1 MKNLLL
7 FWVALLTTAFS
18 AMAQN
23 GIIRGQIIDDASGET
38 LIGATVLVDG
48 TSTGSTTDLDGKF
61 SISVAPGTYRLRV
74 SFISYETKVIENVTV
89 QAEEVTALGTIRLPV
104 ETSALEEVVIESKAL
119 RDSESALLTVQK
131 NAANVLDGL
140 SAEGFSR
147 TGDNDAGAAMRRIT
161 GVSVEGGKY
170 VYVRGLGDRYTKT
183 SLNGADVPGLDPN
196 RNTVQMDLFPTKLVD
211 NIIVYKTFT
220 PDLAGD
226 FTGGFVDVTTKDFP
240 EEFIFEASANIG
252 FNPQA
257 NFEDDFLTYRGG
269 DLDWLGFDDGTR
281 DFPSLVNEVEI
292 PDNGASNPEL
302 TEQVTRAFDNNYDF
316 QREAQPLNHR
326 FSLSAGDQKSLFK
339 RPFGFIASLNYQ
351 RNFQSYTDGET
362 GRYTLTSPEDQVESL
377 NRELQLVDQ
386 YSQDIV
392 LWGAMANGS
401 IKISDKHKLS
411 LNILR
416 NQSSE
421 KNTRFQDGDFPRE
434 DASLDYQTTQLQ
446 FLERSLTSF
455 QLKGEHVFGEDN
467 KAVLDWTSS
476 YILST
481 QDEPDLRF
489 YSIGFRPN
497 TNEFEVAPSI
507 GQLPSR
513 YTRNLEEFSFDNKLN
528 LTIKFKQWNDLE
540 SKFKVGGA
548 AIFKDREFRED
559 QYRVNVLQGGREVWP
574 EELGP
579 FYYVSEAFEFDAET
593 GEGAFINR
601 FFIENNN
608 YDATQTILAGY
619 AMVDMPVTDRLRAIV
634 GARLEQTDIDIET
647 FSGREG
653 NLETFDLLPSVNLTY
668 SLQDD
673 MNLRAAYG
681 RTLARP
687 TFRELAPFES
697 FDFIGDF
704 IFIGNP
710 DLERTL
716 IDNFDL
722 RWEVFPSFDE
732 LISASVFYK
741 SFQNPI
747 ERVTNPIAGNPE
759 INKRNVDEATVYG
772 FEVEVRKNLGFIA
785 KPLLPFSIGANFSLI
800 SSQID
805 INPLE
810 LQSIR
815 ATVPTAD
822 EQRVMFGQSPYIVN
836 AYLSFRNE
844 KGTQASINFN
854 VQGERLSLVTDGG
867 TPDIYEQP
875 RPMLDLMASQNLNE
889 RWNLRF
895 RARNILNAEYKY
907 TYEFKGQEFIFQNSQ
922 LGTSYSLGVTYSIN

>member
-1 MKNLLL
+1 
-7 FWVALLTTAFS
+7 
-18 AMAQN
+18 MAQN
-23 GIIRGQIIDDASGET
+23 GIIRGQVIDDGTGET

-74 SFISYETKVIENVTV
+74 SFISYENKVIENVTV
-89 QAEEVTALGTIRLPV
+89 QAEEVTALGIIRLPT

-140 SAEGFSR
+140 SAEGFTR

-240 EEFIFEASANIG
+240 EEFIFEASANVG

-257 NFEDDFLTYRGG
+257 NFQDDFLTYRGG

-281 DFPSLVNEVEI
+281 DFPGIISQVEV
-292 PDNGASNPEL
+292 PDNQIVDPGL
-302 TEQVTRAFDNNYDF
+302 TEDVTRAFDNNYEF
-316 QREAQPLNHR
+316 QREAQFLNHR
-326 FSLSAGDQKSLFK
+326 FSLSAGNQKSLFK

-362 GRYTLTSPEDQVESL
+362 GRYTLTSREDLVEDL
-377 NRELQLVDQ
+377 NEELRLVDQ
-386 YSQDIV
+386 YSQDII
-392 LWGAMANGS
+392 LWGVMANGS
-401 IKISDKHKLS
+401 LKISDKHKLS

-421 KNTRFQDGDFPRE
+421 KNTRFQSGVFPRE
-434 DASLDYQTTQLQ
+434 DATLNYETRQLQ
-446 FLERSLTSF
+446 FLERALTSF

-467 KAVLDWTSS
+467 KVVLDWTSS

-489 YSIGFRPN
+489 YTNGFSPTSN
-497 TNEFEVAPSI
+497 GEIIYVLEPST
-507 GQLPSR
+507 GQVPSR
-513 YTRNLEEFSFDNKLN
+513 YTRNLEEFNFDNKLN

-559 QYRVNVLQGGREVWP
+559 QYRVNSAQGRVNW
-574 EELGP
+574 EEDLGP
-579 FYYVSEAFEFDAET
+579 YYYVSEAFEFDAENNPN
-593 GEGAFINR
+593 GAFVNR
-601 FFIENNN
+601 FFEPRNN
-608 YDATQTILAGY
+608 YDATQSVLAGY
-619 AMVDMPVTDRLRAIV
+619 AMVDMPVTAKLRAIV
-634 GARLEQTDIDIET
+634 GARLEQTDIEIES
-647 FSGREG
+647 FDNQQGD
-653 NLETFDLLPSVNLTY
+653 LETLDLLPSVNLTY
-668 SLQDD
+668 SLQED

-687 TFRELAPFES
+687 TFRELAPFAS

-741 SFQNPI
+741 TLQNPI
-747 ERVTNPIAGNPE
+747 ERVTNPTAANPE
-759 INKRNVDEATVYG
+759 INMRNVDEAIVYG

-785 KPLLPFSIGANFSLI
+785 KPLFPFSIGANFSLI
-800 SSQID
+800 RSQID

-854 VQGERLSLVTDGG
+854 VQGERLALVTDGG
-867 TPDIYEQP
+867 TPDIFEQP
-875 RPMLDLMASQNLNE
+875 RPMLDLMA
-889 RWNLRF
+889 
-895 RARNILNAEYKY
+895 
-907 TYEFKGQEFIFQNSQ
+907 
-922 LGTSYSLGVTYSIN
+922 